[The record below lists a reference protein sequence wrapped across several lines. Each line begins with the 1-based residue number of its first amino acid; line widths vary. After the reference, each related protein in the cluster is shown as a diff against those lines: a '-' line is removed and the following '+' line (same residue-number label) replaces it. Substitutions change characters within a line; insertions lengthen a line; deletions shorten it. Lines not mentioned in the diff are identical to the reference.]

1 MSPVEV
7 DANVRRVVKMLM
19 SVTGS
24 SAEDLAPVLSIS
36 RSAMFQR
43 LNGTSRFTVAELASL
58 ADHFDVDPG
67 MFFAD
72 PQTLLRRRATLP
84 DQRAVSSVQTRRAA

>member
-1 MSPVEV
+1 MSPAEV
-7 DANVRRVVKMLM
+7 DGNVRRVVKMLM
-19 SVTGS
+19 SVSGD
-24 SAEDLAPVLSIS
+24 SAEDLAPVLSVS

-67 MFFAD
+67 MFFSD
-72 PQTLLRRRATLP
+72 PQTLLRRRATIGAEGRLL
-84 DQRAVSSVQTRRAA
+84 SSRAA